1 MKKSISKAG
10 IIFAIIAFLAGIF
23 ALGVVAGRL
32 TAPKVE
38 TAGDGGDG
46 QEQVQQAD
54 DVPQEPKKDI
64 EVDEQETAKPEN
76 ALEAPESNVAMEE
89 KPITSQGDI
98 NTQPEVSSEITAQA
112 QGKNEQNAKPKIE
125 QEKPEQEV
133 QPETTEDVQGEK
145 SPDIPLSE
153 DLQAVLVEVCEAN
166 DVPLHIALGLIETES
181 SFRTDAVSSIGA
193 YGLCQLNPKYF
204 PSGLSPEDN
213 IRAGMD
219 YLGELIDSHDSIDA
233 ALTAYN
239 AGHDTGSRTYA
250 NKVLGNAEKWQ

>member
-1 MKKSISKAG
+1 MKRTISKAG
-10 IIFAIIAFLAGIF
+10 LIFALVAFLAGVF

-32 TAPKVE
+32 TAQGADSEESPQKVE
-38 TAGDGGDG
+38 T
-46 QEQVQQAD
+46 EQD
-54 DVPQEPKKDI
+54 EP
-64 EVDEQETAKPEN
+64 EGKPEN
-76 ALEAPESNVAMEE
+76 ALEAHESNVATEE
-89 KPITSQGDI
+89 KPITSQGSI

-133 QPETTEDVQGEK
+133 QPETTEDVQGEG

-153 DLQAVLVEVCEAN
+153 DLQAVLVEACEAN
-166 DVPLHIALGLIETES
+166 DIPLHIALGLIETES